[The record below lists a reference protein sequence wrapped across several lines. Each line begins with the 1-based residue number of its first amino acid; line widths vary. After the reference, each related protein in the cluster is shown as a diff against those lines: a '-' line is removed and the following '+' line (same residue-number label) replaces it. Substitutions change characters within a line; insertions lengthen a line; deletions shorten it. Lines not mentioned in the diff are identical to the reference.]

1 VAPREFPQKL
11 HSEDFQMYRKNLLAA
26 IAIIAIFAAAISI
39 HGIVGAVPFGVSKP
53 DSTSAEAILRGRE
66 AFGDASIDRPGL
78 RRLIT
83 PADLPAPYATTS
95 AENGV
100 HAVARPADAWPQ
112 APAGFEVKLY
122 ATGLD
127 QPRKIITAPNGDLF
141 VVESQ
146 AGRVSVYRGVKSDG
160 SFAQKEIFATGLS
173 RPFGLAFYPGGA
185 DPKYLYVGNTASV
198 VRFLYQNGDLQA
210 RGKAETIVPS
220 LPSGAVVTGPGHW
233 TRDVVFSRDNS
244 KMFVAVGSYSN
255 VSDSSGEKR
264 RADILEF
271 NPDGSSEEILASGIR
286 NPVGLA
292 IDPRTGDIWTSVNE
306 RDELGDDVPPDYI
319 TRVIP
324 GGFYGWPWFY
334 IGPNEDPRHMGER
347 PNLKTKVLVPD
358 VLVQAHSA
366 SLCLTF
372 YEATQFPQEFR
383 GSIFAAEH
391 GSWNR
396 AKRTGYKVI
405 FVPAPNGKATGE
417 YDDFLTGFVTKDG
430 RVWGRPVGVTV
441 GSEGSLYVTDDGSDS
456 IWRVTYK

>member
-1 VAPREFPQKL
+1 M
-11 HSEDFQMYRKNLLAA
+11 HRKNLGAA
-26 IAIIAIFAAAISI
+26 IAIVAIFAAAISI
-39 HGIVGAVPFGVSKP
+39 HGIVGAVPFG
-53 DSTSAEAILRGRE
+53 DSRPRPSATDAVLRGRD
-66 AFGDASIDRPGL
+66 AFGDATIDHPGL

-95 AENGV
+95 AENQAHV
-100 HAVARPADAWPQ
+100 VARPSDAWPQ

-141 VVESQ
+141 LVESQ
-146 AGRVSVYRGVKSDG
+146 AGRVTAFRGTKPDG
-160 SFAQKEIFATGLS
+160 SFSQKETFASGLS
-173 RPFGLAFYPGGA
+173 RPFGLAFYPSGA

-198 VRFLYQNGDLQA
+198 VRYAYQNGDLQA

-220 LPSGAVVTGPGHW
+220 LPSGTFVGGPGHW
-233 TRDVVFSRDNS
+233 TRDVVFSKDNS
-244 KMFVAVGSYSN
+244 KMLVAVGSYSN
-255 VSDSSGEKR
+255 VNDDDREKR
-264 RADILEF
+264 RANILEF
-271 NPDGSSEEILASGIR
+271 NPDGSSEKIFASGIR

-292 IDPRTGDIWTSVNE
+292 IDPRTGDVWASVNE
-306 RDELGDDVPPDYI
+306 RDEIGDDLPPDYI
-319 TRVIP
+319 TRVTP

-334 IGPNEDPRHMGER
+334 IGPNEDPRHMGAR
-347 PNLKTKVLVPD
+347 PDLKSKVLVPD
-358 VLVQAHSA
+358 VLIQAHSA

-383 GSIFAAEH
+383 GNIFAAEH

-430 RVWGRPVGVTV
+430 KVWGRPVGVTV

>member
-1 VAPREFPQKL
+1 M
-11 HSEDFQMYRKNLLAA
+11 HRKNLLAA
-26 IAIIAIFAAAISI
+26 IAIVAIFAAVISI
-39 HGIVGAVPFGVSKP
+39 HGIVGAVRFGGSP
-53 DSTSAEAILRGRE
+53 PRCSAADTILRGRD
-66 AFGDASIDRPGL
+66 AFGDATADHPGL

-83 PADLPAPYATTS
+83 SADLPAPFATTS
-95 AENGV
+95 ADNFARV
-100 HAVARPADAWPQ
+100 VARPSDTWPQ

-122 ATGLD
+122 ATGLNE
-127 QPRKIITAPNGDLF
+127 PRKIITAPNGDLF

-146 AGRVSVYRGVKSDG
+146 AGRVSVYRGVKPDG
-160 SFAQKEIFATGLS
+160 SFVQKEIFASGLS

-198 VRFLYQNGDLQA
+198 VRFPYQNGDLQA
-210 RGKAETIVPS
+210 RGKSETIVAS
-220 LPSGAVVTGPGHW
+220 LPSGTLVGGPGHW
-233 TRDVVFSRDNS
+233 TRDVVFSKDNS
-244 KMFVAVGSYSN
+244 KMFVAVGSHSN
-255 VSDSSGEKR
+255 VSDNSQEKR

-271 NPDGSSEEILASGIR
+271 NPDGTSEQIFASGIR

-306 RDELGDDVPPDYI
+306 RDELGDDLPPDYI
-319 TRVIP
+319 TSVTP

-334 IGPNEDPRHMGER
+334 IGPNEDPRHMGVR
-347 PNLKTKVLVPD
+347 PDLRPKVLVPD
-358 VLVQAHSA
+358 VLLQAHSA

-372 YEATQFPQEFR
+372 YEATQFPDEFR
-383 GSIFAAEH
+383 GNIFAAEH

-405 FVPAPNGKATGE
+405 VVPAPNGKATGE

-430 RVWGRPVGVTV
+430 KVWGRPVGVAV
-441 GSEGSLYVTDDGSDS
+441 GSDGSLYVTDDGSDS

>member
-1 VAPREFPQKL
+1 LKFRWEVFEV
-11 HSEDFQMYRKNLLAA
+11 HRKSLIAA
-26 IAIIAIFAAAISI
+26 IAIVGIFAAVISI
-39 HGIVGAVPFGVSKP
+39 HGLLSAAPFDASRPQPLASDAV
-53 DSTSAEAILRGRE
+53 LRGHD
-66 AFGDASIDRPGL
+66 AFGDATIDHPGL

-83 PADLPAPYATTS
+83 AADLPAPYATTS
-95 AENGV
+95 AENEAHV
-100 HAVARPADAWPQ
+100 VARPNDAWPQ

-122 ATGLD
+122 ATGLSN
-127 QPRKIITAPNGDLF
+127 PRKIITAPNGDLF

-160 SFAQKEIFATGLS
+160 SFSQKETFATGLS
-173 RPFGLAFYPGGA
+173 RPFGLAFYPSSA

-198 VRFLYQNGDLQA
+198 VRFPYQNGDLKA
-210 RGKAETIVPS
+210 RGGAETIVPS
-220 LPSGAVVTGPGHW
+220 LPSGTFVGGPGHW
-233 TRDVVFSRDNS
+233 TRDVVFSKDNS
-244 KMFVAVGSYSN
+244 KMLVAVGSYSN
-255 VSDSSGEKR
+255 VGDDGREKR

-271 NPDGSSEEILASGIR
+271 NPDGSSEKIFASGIR

-292 IDPRTGDIWTSVNE
+292 VDPRTGDVWTSVNE
-306 RDELGDDVPPDYI
+306 RDEIGDDLPPDYI
-319 TRVIP
+319 TDVTP

-334 IGPNEDPRHMGER
+334 IGPNDDPRHMGAR
-347 PNLKTKVLVPD
+347 PDLKSKVLIPD
-358 VLVQAHSA
+358 VLIQAHSA

-372 YEATQFPQEFR
+372 YGGTQFPQEFR

-430 RVWGRPVGVTV
+430 KVWGRPVGVTV
-441 GSEGSLYVTDDGSDS
+441 GSEGSLYVTDDGSNS

>member
-1 VAPREFPQKL
+1 M
-11 HSEDFQMYRKNLLAA
+11 HRKNLVAA
-26 IAIIAIFAAAISI
+26 IAIIAIFAAVISI
-39 HGIVGAVPFGVSKP
+39 HGIVGAVPFANSGPGRVAT
-53 DSTSAEAILRGRE
+53 DAVLRGHD
-66 AFGDASIDRPGL
+66 AFGDASIDHPGL

-83 PADLPAPYATTS
+83 PADLPVPYSTTS
-95 AENGV
+95 AENGARV
-100 HAVARPADAWPQ
+100 VARPADAWPQ

-146 AGRVSVYRGVKSDG
+146 AGRVTVFRGVKSDG
-160 SFAQKEIFATGLS
+160 SFAQKEIFASGLS
-173 RPFGLAFYPGGA
+173 RPFGLAFYPSGA

-198 VRFLYQNGDLQA
+198 VRFPYQNGDLQA
-210 RGKAETIVPS
+210 RGKAEFIVPS
-220 LPSGAVVTGPGHW
+220 LPSGTFVGGPGHW
-233 TRDVVFSRDNS
+233 TRDVIFSKDNS

-255 VSDSSGEKR
+255 VSDNAQEKR
-264 RADILEF
+264 RANILEF
-271 NPDGSSEEILASGIR
+271 NPDGSSEEIFASGIR

-292 IDPRTGDIWTSVNE
+292 IDPRTGDIWASVNE
-306 RDELGDDVPPDYI
+306 RDELGDDLPPDYI
-319 TRVIP
+319 TRVTP

-334 IGPNEDPRHMGER
+334 IGPNEDPRHMGAR
-347 PNLKTKVLVPD
+347 PDLKSKVLVPD
-358 VLVQAHSA
+358 VLIQAHSA

-383 GSIFAAEH
+383 GNIFAAEH

-430 RVWGRPVGVTV
+430 KVWGRPVGVTV